1 MLTSKKKSKFTP
13 DIGTR
18 KIPRVNSYDPHLP
31 RGPPD
36 PPSAGLEFRGGAD
49 LDPQP
54 KSAPPELR
62 PPLNNLG
69 EVELRAVTLANSI
82 NLELRG

>member
-1 MLTSKKKSKFTP
+1 MLTFKKESKFIP
-13 DIGTR
+13 DTGTR

-36 PPSAGLEFRGGAD
+36 PPSTGLEFRGGAD
-49 LDPQP
+49 LDPPPP
-54 KSAPPELR
+54 KSAPPELS
-62 PPLNNLG
+62 NFG

-82 NLELRG
+82 NPELRG